1 MSANRCQV
9 QAAVWRAMRLAEVS
23 IDTPGAIEVVR
34 AITWIIMQ
42 QSTILNRFPMGQNDR
57 HTREGMGTDKYW
69 QLKFAK
75 FLHRAQTIGLDYP
88 EGRQAIA
95 EHAAT
100 AVGLMAS
107 VWRTHGSPPQPSQA
121 TTDIVKVE

>member
-42 QSTILNRFPMGQNDR
+42 QATILQRFPLEQNDR
-57 HTREGMGTDKYW
+57 HTQEGFCPDGYW
-69 QLKFAK
+69 PLKFGK
-75 FLHRAQTIGLDYP
+75 FLHRAQTVGLDYP

-107 VWRTHGSPPQPSQA
+107 VWRTHGSPPQISEPAVA
-121 TTDIVKVE
+121 TVKLE

>member
-1 MSANRCQV
+1 MSGNRCQV

-23 IDTPGAIEVVR
+23 LDTPGATEVVR

-42 QSTILNRFPMGQNDR
+42 QAMILQRFPLDQNDQ
-57 HTREGMGTDKYW
+57 HTTQGFCPDNYW
-69 QLKFAK
+69 PLKFGK

-100 AVGLMAS
+100 GVGLMAS
-107 VWRTHGSPPQPSQA
+107 VWRLHGSPPHINEVA
-121 TTDIVKVE
+121 TITVKLE